1 MKTATHRRAFLR
13 TAGASFAAASL
24 STSTASAAP
33 GSGPKVGIAT
43 YSLRKFPRAKAIEII
58 RLLKVDYVSIK
69 EFHMPIGEPAEQT
82 AAAAKEF
89 RDAGIT
95 VLSGGNI
102 GLHEPK
108 ELRSRFEYAKA
119 AGLPMIVCAPTHE
132 TLPEVEK
139 LVKEFNIKAA
149 LHNHGPEDKHFP
161 TPESVLDAVKGMD
174 ARVGLCMDIGHSSR
188 TGADVVEWVRK
199 AGPRL
204 LDMHVKDLKDKM
216 VSKSQC
222 AIGDGVLPLPAIVK
236 QLRKMKYTGGM
247 MLEYEIEAN
256 DPVVGMAK
264 SIYYL
269 KGLLAGFDNA

>member
-1 MKTATHRRAFLR
+1 MNLATHRRAFLR
-13 TAGASFAAASL
+13 AAGASLAASGL
-24 STSTASAAP
+24 TPSAFSASGGP
-33 GSGPKVGIAT
+33 GPKIGIAS
-43 YSLRKFPRAKAIEII
+43 YSLRKFTRPQAIEMIK
-58 RLLKVDYVSIK
+58 RLNVSYVSIK
-69 EFHMPIGEPAEQT
+69 EFHMPIGIPASEV
-82 AAAAKEF
+82 AAAAAEF

-102 GLHEPK
+102 GLHDAK
-108 ELRSRFEYAKA
+108 DLRSRFEYARA
-119 AGLPMIVCAPTHE
+119 AGLPMIVCAPTLE

-161 TPESVLDAVKGMD
+161 TPQSVLSAVKGMD
-174 ARVGLCMDIGHSSR
+174 RRVGLCMDIGHTSR
-188 TGADVVEWVRK
+188 TGADIVESIRE

-222 AIGDGVLPLPAIVK
+222 AIGDGVLPIPAIVK
-236 QLRKMKYTGGM
+236 QLRKMKYQGGM

-256 DPVVGMAK
+256 DPMVGMAK
-264 SIYYL
+264 SLYYL
-269 KGLLAGFDNA
+269 KGLAAGFDNA